1 MLQCGLHG
9 YVKWWDVSISGP
21 RQDFFDIFWRR
32 QFRDR
37 SEHSARLYAAMAK
50 TKTNKSGSKQGKM
63 VNASSKQTPE
73 QLYASAID
81 LVEQSQ
87 PEEALKKAQK
97 LWLAVQNRSATE
109 TLPALN
115 LLGEICV
122 ELGEVEAAKGYF
134 EQAAVLDPE
143 GALEGPLGGG
153 AEKFLWLAQLNE
165 EGGKHSV
172 AWFEKGA
179 NALQREITAL
189 ESGQAVGLDEES
201 LLLVRV
207 EKKRKLANA
216 LCGIV
221 EVYMTDLSWEDDAEA
236 RCENLITQALT
247 VEEETSPEIL
257 QTLASVR
264 LSQERKEDAQSA
276 LKRSIATWSV
286 LDPEDPAVPD
296 FATRISLSRLLM
308 EAEMESEAMDVLERL
323 VLEDDQSVEA
333 QYLGGWCQK
342 LIADKREF
350 ALANGTNKE
359 MTEEQ
364 QKQNLE
370 AILKGSRR
378 WLQNSLKLYKL
389 VDYEDDRLREHAQEL
404 VAGLDKVLGPEKEGE
419 DEQGDEWEDEEWQG
433 IDDDEDA
440 QAAAEDEDQEMK
452 DF

>member
-1 MLQCGLHG
+1 
-9 YVKWWDVSISGP
+9 
-21 RQDFFDIFWRR
+21 
-32 QFRDR
+32 
-37 SEHSARLYAAMAK
+37 MAK
-50 TKTNKSGSKQGKM
+50 TKSNKTGNKHGKM
-63 VNASSKQTPE
+63 ANASSKQSPE
-73 QLYASAID
+73 QLYASAIE

-109 TLPALN
+109 ALPALN

-122 ELGEVEAAKGYF
+122 ELGEVDAAKSYF
-134 EQAAVLDPE
+134 EQAAVLDPD

-165 EGGKHSV
+165 EGGKQSV
-172 AWFEKGA
+172 AWFERGA

-201 LLLVRV
+201 LLLMRV

-276 LKRSIATWSV
+276 LKRSIATWSA

-359 MTEEQ
+359 MTEDE

-378 WLQNSLKLYKL
+378 WLQTSLKLYKL
-389 VDYEDDRLREHAQEL
+389 VNYEDDRLKQHSEEL
-404 VAGLDKVLGPEKEGE
+404 VAGLDKLLGPEKEGA
-419 DEQGDEWEDEEWQG
+419 DEHEDEWEDEWEG
-433 IDDDEDA
+433 IEDDEDA

-452 DF
+452 DS